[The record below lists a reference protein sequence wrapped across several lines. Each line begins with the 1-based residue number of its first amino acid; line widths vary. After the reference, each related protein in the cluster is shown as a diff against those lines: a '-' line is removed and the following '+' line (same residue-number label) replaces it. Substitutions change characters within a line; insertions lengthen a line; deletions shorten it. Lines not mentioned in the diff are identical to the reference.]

1 MELDIQHDR
10 AAGVFSAL
18 VDGEH
23 CELDYHLDGT
33 TMTITHTGV
42 PPAVGGRGIAGALT
56 RHALGVARLEG
67 WKVVPACSYAREFF
81 ARNNAYADLLA

>member
-33 TMTITHTGV
+33 TMTIAALLWPYDAVEVQAYRNAGGV
-42 PPAVGGRGIAGALT
+42 GQVF
-56 RHALGVARLEG
+56 
-67 WKVVPACSYAREFF
+67 W
-81 ARNNAYADLLA
+81 